1 MKKLLLSVSGLLM
14 LTACM
19 EASRE
24 PVYVYAQPPVQP
36 QQQVQAQPQ
45 PQPQLQEQVV
55 QPEDMIEVV
64 DEVTVL
70 HENPYALKKGPAYD
84 DSRFVYDEKEKQL
97 FRMESDL
104 LNAQQELYDRERQ
117 LANREAEFLAKS
129 KSLYQKEKMLEERA
143 QSLSTAAPAR
153 YVPEPRLEEPRFVE
167 QRQRPILT
175 SAPASYPAPT
185 VAPEPPCKK
194 SKRGHRSQ
202 PATGTVTK
210 INSSVIIMEHPIQ
223 RDLVRCSVSDDT
235 CLRSYER
242 LGYVRSPVSNYST
255 PDDVAAVE
263 EQGKPDLAWW

>member
-14 LTACM
+14 LTACI
-19 EASRE
+19 EADRE
-24 PVYVYAQPPVQP
+24 PAYMYG
-36 QQQVQAQPQ
+36 QPQ
-45 PQPQLQEQVV
+45 PQPQQT
-55 QPEDMIEVV
+55 IEVV
-64 DEVTVL
+64 EEAPVV
-70 HENPYALKKGPAYD
+70 HENPYALKKAPAYD

-104 LNAQQELYDRERQ
+104 MNAQQELYDRERQ

-143 QSLSTAAPAR
+143 QSISVAAPVR
-153 YVPEPRLEEPRFVE
+153 YVPES
-167 QRQRPILT
+167 RPVLV
-175 SAPASYPAPT
+175 SPPAYPEAPVPMPPKGAERRYHSRPA
-185 VAPEPPCKK
+185 
-194 SKRGHRSQ
+194 
-202 PATGTVTK
+202 GTVTK

-223 RDLVRCSVSDDT
+223 RDLVRCSASDDT

>member
-14 LTACM
+14 LTACI
-19 EASRE
+19 EADRE
-24 PVYVYAQPPVQP
+24 PVYMYQ
-36 QQQVQAQPQ
+36 QPQ
-45 PQPQLQEQVV
+45 PQQ
-55 QPEDMIEVV
+55 EVV
-64 DEVTVL
+64 VEPTPVAPAVR
-70 HENPYALKKGPAYD
+70 ENPYALKQAPAYD
-84 DSRFVYDEKEKQL
+84 DSKYVYEEKEKQL

-143 QSLSTAAPAR
+143 QSISSAAPVR
-153 YVPEPRLEEPRFVE
+153 YVPEPK
-167 QRQRPILT
+167 PILV
-175 SAPASYPAPT
+175 SPSYPEPAP
-185 VAPEPPCKK
+185 VPMPPKGA
-194 SKRGHRSQ
+194 KRHHSR
-202 PATGTVTK
+202 PAGTVTK

-223 RDLVRCSVSDDT
+223 RDLVRCSASDDT